1 MAKGEN
7 LDYKVTIGIN
17 SKQFN
22 AVIKKCNQE
31 TREFKRQQKE
41 AFKQAGESAESGF
54 GKAIAA
60 AKKLAP
66 AIGLG
71 ATALKVA
78 QTAIQ
83 ENQRYT
89 DEWARITESAKASYE
104 SFVDSL
110 VNADFSGFFSRIDSV
125 ISRAREAADA
135 IDALDTTKIFNDT
148 ALAKLNLDVERYRS
162 ILKTSTDA
170 NEKASAKEAYEK
182 ALKEMQNISASNSSA
197 YLNAFAAN
205 LAKYV
210 TAKGY
215 NATASDFLTINN
227 QGLAEIKKGSL
238 YEKYYG
244 SLTTYLEWDARYKE
258 EASRRKTIKEIDPA
272 TGRVLSRTKGKGLWS
287 DSAFEEARA
296 FMELS
301 DDKLRE
307 LFGYLKQ
314 GWADQ
319 ASVYRAIT
327 SSARYTGE
335 GRSGG
340 AGKSA
345 TVYAEGSVAWYEQRI
360 SELMKQANESADQAG
375 RQFAYSAAQ
384 NLKNELAMIKTDY
397 GGIMQYLPGVG
408 LQGMSVGFKKTTLN
422 TFPSQPITPATDT
435 SKDLANASEIAING
449 IELVTDTMRRLGI
462 TSEIADEGLRKTLSV
477 LGNALAIVGNSIGG
491 VWGKGLKA
499 LGGII
504 GSFEGGGI
512 VGGTSYTGDHLT
524 AKVNSK
530 EMWLS
535 TSQQSRLLSMING
548 GGGAGGGSYNAMLTG
563 ENLYFALRNYGRR
576 TGKIYL
582 P

>member
-7 LDYKVTIGIN
+7 LDYNVKIGID
-17 SKQFN
+17 SKQFR
-22 AVIKKCNQE
+22 AEITKCNKE

-41 AFKQAGESAESGF
+41 AFKQAGESATSGF

-71 ATALKVA
+71 ATALKAA
-78 QTAIQ
+78 QTAMQ

-89 DEWARITESAKASYE
+89 DEWGRITESAKASYE

-110 VNADFSGFFSRIDSV
+110 VNADFSGFFKKMDAV
-125 ISRAREAADA
+125 IQSARDA
-135 IDALDTTKIFNDT
+135 YDALDAVGTANIFSSKE
-148 ALAKLNLDVERYRS
+148 LADLDLKAAEYRLTLRS
-162 ILKTSTDA
+162 KSSTEE
-170 NEKASAKEAYEK
+170 EKAAARAGLSAVRNSQMDVARTLSDTNLVAFADLLVSRLTSKGAKVSRSDFIRMGDNGYEVVEGGKYEK
-182 ALKEMQNISASNSSA
+182 YLGYLSN
-197 YLNAFAAN
+197 
-205 LAKYV
+205 
-210 TAKGY
+210 Y
-215 NATASDFLTINN
+215 NAENARYQAFSKADVRKNYLGEEYRAVEGLGIISEAEFKDLKAFMEISDEKLRESFDYYIKSRN
-227 QGLAEIKKGSL
+227 EIKKVIEMMTSDSRYMG
-238 YEKYYG
+238 G
-244 SLTTYLEWDARYKE
+244 LTT
-258 EASRRKTIKEIDPA
+258 
-272 TGRVLSRTKGKGLWS
+272 
-287 DSAFEEARA
+287 
-296 FMELS
+296 
-301 DDKLRE
+301 
-307 LFGYLKQ
+307 
-314 GWADQ
+314 
-319 ASVYRAIT
+319 
-327 SSARYTGE
+327 
-335 GRSGG
+335 GG
-340 AGKSA
+340 AGKS
-345 TVYAEGSVAWYEQRI
+345 TKVYAEGSEAWYEQRI

-449 IELVTDTMRRLGI
+449 IELVTDTMRQLGI
-462 TSEIADEGLRKTLSV
+462 TSEIADEGLRKTLSI

-491 VWGKGLKA
+491 VWGKGLTA

-535 TSQQSRLLSMING
+535 TSQQSRLLGMING

>member
-7 LDYKVTIGIN
+7 LDYNVKIGID
-17 SKQFN
+17 SKQFR
-22 AVIKKCNQE
+22 AEITKCNKE

-41 AFKQAGESAESGF
+41 AFKQAGESATSGF

-71 ATALKVA
+71 ATALKAA
-78 QTAIQ
+78 QTAMQ

-148 ALAKLNLDVERYRS
+148 ALAKLNLDVERYKS

-238 YEKYYG
+238 YDKYYG
-244 SLTTYLEWDARYKE
+244 SLTTYLDWDARYKE

-287 DSAFEEARA
+287 DSAFKEARA

-340 AGKSA
+340 ADKSA

-422 TFPSQPITPATDT
+422 TFPSQPITPVTDT

-462 TSEIADEGLRKTLSV
+462 TSEIADEGLRKTLSI

-491 VWGKGLKA
+491 VWGKGLTA

-535 TSQQSRLLSMING
+535 TSQQSRLLGMING
-548 GGGAGGGSYNAMLTG
+548 SGGAGGGSYNAMLTG

>member
-7 LDYKVTIGIN
+7 LDYNVKIGID
-17 SKQFN
+17 SKQFR
-22 AVIKKCNQE
+22 AEITKCNKE
-31 TREFKRQQKE
+31 AREFKRQQKE
-41 AFKQAGESAESGF
+41 AFKQAGESATSGF
-54 GKAIAA
+54 GKAIDA
-60 AKKLAP
+60 AKKFAP

-78 QTAIQ
+78 QTAML

-210 TAKGY
+210 TTKGY
-215 NATASDFLTINN
+215 DTTASDFLTINN

-244 SLTTYLEWDARYKE
+244 SLSTYLDWDARYKE
-258 EASRRKTIKEIDPA
+258 EASRRKAITEIDPA

-345 TVYAEGSVAWYEQRI
+345 KVYAEGSEAWLEQQI
-360 SELMKQANESADQAG
+360 SELMRQAYESADKDV
-375 RQFAYSAAQ
+375 RQFAYNQAQ
-384 NLKNELAMIKTDY
+384 KYKEELKMKKTDY
-397 GGIMQYLPGVG
+397 GGLMQYLPGVG
-408 LQGMSVGFKKTTLN
+408 LQGMSVGSKKTTLN

-449 IELVTDTMRRLGI
+449 IELVTDTMRQLGI

-491 VWGKGLKA
+491 VWGKGLSA
-499 LGGII
+499 IGSII

-535 TSQQSRLLSMING
+535 TSQQSRLLGMING

>member
-7 LDYKVTIGIN
+7 LDYNVKIGID
-17 SKQFN
+17 SKQFR
-22 AVIKKCNQE
+22 AEITKCNKE
-31 TREFKRQQKE
+31 AREFKRQQKE

-66 AIGLG
+66 AIGIG

-78 QTAIQ
+78 QTAML

-197 YLNAFAAN
+197 YLNAAATI

-210 TAKGY
+210 TTKGY
-215 NATASDFLTINN
+215 NATASDFLTTNN
-227 QGLAEIKKGSL
+227 QGLSEIKKGSL
-238 YEKYYG
+238 FEKYYG
-244 SLTTYLEWDARYKE
+244 SLATYLDWDARYKE
-258 EASRRKTIKEIDPA
+258 EAQRRKTITEIDPT
-272 TGRVLSRTKGKGLWS
+272 TGRVISRTKGKGLWS
-287 DSAFEEARA
+287 DYAFEEARA
-296 FMELS
+296 FLETS

-307 LFGYLKQ
+307 VLGYLKQ
-314 GWADQ
+314 GWAEQ

-327 SSARYTGE
+327 SSARYIGE

-340 AGKSA
+340 ADKSA
-345 TVYAEGSVAWYEQRI
+345 KVYAEGSVAWYEQRI

-397 GGIMQYLPGVG
+397 GGLMQYLPGVG
-408 LQGMSVGFKKTTLN
+408 LQGMSVGFNKTSLN

-449 IELVTDTMRRLGI
+449 IELVTDTMRQLGI
-462 TSEIADEGLRKTLSV
+462 TSEIADEGLRKTLSI

-491 VWGKGLKA
+491 VWGKGLSA
-499 LGGII
+499 IGGII

-576 TGKIYL
+576 TGKLLL

>member
-7 LDYKVTIGIN
+7 LDYNVKIGID
-17 SKQFN
+17 SKQFR
-22 AVIKKCNQE
+22 AEITKCNKE
-31 TREFKRQQKE
+31 AREFKRQQKE

-71 ATALKVA
+71 ATALKAA
-78 QTAIQ
+78 QTAMR

-89 DEWARITESAKASYE
+89 DEWGRITESAKASYE

-110 VNADFSGFFSRIDSV
+110 VNADFSGFFKKMDAV
-125 ISRAREAADA
+125 IQSARDA
-135 IDALDTTKIFNDT
+135 YDALDAVGTANIFT
-148 ALAKLNLDVERYRS
+148 SKELADLDLKAAEYRLTLRS
-162 ILKTSTDA
+162 KSSTEE
-170 NEKASAKEAYEK
+170 EKAAARAGLSAVR
-182 ALKEMQNISASNSSA
+182 NSQMDVARTLSDTN
-197 YLNAFAAN
+197 LVAFAD
-205 LAKYV
+205 LLVSRLTSKGAKV
-210 TAKGY
+210 SR
-215 NATASDFLTINN
+215 SDFIRMGDN
-227 QGLAEIKKGSL
+227 GYEVVEGGK
-238 YEKYYG
+238 YEKYLG
-244 SLTTYLEWDARYKE
+244 YLSNYNAENARYQAFAKADVRKNYLGE
-258 EASRRKTIKEIDPA
+258 EYRAVE
-272 TGRVLSRTKGKGLWS
+272 GLGIIS
-287 DSAFEEARA
+287 EAEFKDLKA

-301 DDKLRE
+301 DEKLKESFDYYIKSRNE
-307 LFGYLKQ
+307 IKK
-314 GWADQ
+314 
-319 ASVYRAIT
+319 VIEMMT
-327 SSARYTGE
+327 SDSRYMGGSTTG
-335 GRSGG
+335 
-340 AGKSA
+340 GKS
-345 TVYAEGSVAWYEQRI
+345 TSKTYAEGSVAWYEQRI

-408 LQGMSVGFKKTTLN
+408 LQGMNVGFKKTTLN

-449 IELVTDTMRRLGI
+449 IELVTDTMRQLGI
-462 TSEIADEGLRKTLSV
+462 TSEIADEGLRKTLSI

-491 VWGKGLKA
+491 VWGKGLSA
-499 LGGII
+499 IGGII

-576 TGKIYL
+576 TGKIHL

>member
-7 LDYKVTIGIN
+7 LDYNVKIGID
-17 SKQFN
+17 SKQFR
-22 AVIKKCNQE
+22 AEITKCNKE
-31 TREFKRQQKE
+31 AREFKRQQKE

-78 QTAIQ
+78 QTAMQ

-340 AGKSA
+340 TGKSVK
-345 TVYAEGSVAWYEQRI
+345 VYAEGSVAWYEQRI

-397 GGIMQYLPGVG
+397 GGIMQNLPGVG

-422 TFPSQPITPATDT
+422 TFSSQPITPATDT

-449 IELVTDTMRRLGI
+449 IELMTDTMRRLGI
-462 TSEIADEGLRKTLSV
+462 TSEIADEGLRKTLSA

-491 VWGKGLKA
+491 VWGKGLTA

-535 TSQQSRLLSMING
+535 TSQQSRLLGMING